1 MERKPGRREPIAL
14 RDYQEECVAALT
26 ASALDTIA
34 KIRGV
39 PANRQ
44 RISREQ
50 GYALLEA
57 PTASGKTVMLAATA
71 EGISRAAPIVWFWFA
86 PFAGVIDQTIST
98 LHRAAPGLRGRIPA
112 LDRALEGTKP
122 GDAFIATWAS
132 VAARR
137 AESRRMRV
145 DDDVAISLPA
155 LLNALRDSGFGIGV
169 VVDEA
174 HHSFRPNT
182 EAFRFF
188 QQELRPDIVMLATAT
203 PNDVDI
209 EMLRRALEVVR
220 FQRVSISRARVV
232 KARLN
237 KKAVQAVSFTA
248 RGVGAKLVDMND
260 VALRAAVQQ
269 HRLLKKQLTDAGFRV
284 TPLLLV
290 QAASEGWTPA
300 RVRDHLERRL
310 GFKAESIGVHTAS
323 EPDPDVQALA
333 RDPAMEVLI
342 FKMAVAT
349 GFDAPRA
356 FVLCALRAV
365 TDAGFG
371 LQVVGR
377 IMRVHPLLQPHTDLP
392 LTLDTGWVFL
402 GDADGQTGLQSA
414 AQRIQSIRD
423 GIAVTTDSV
432 HVVNVEADATGNIV
446 VVDENGQHEFVLER
460 DPDPPDEQAT
470 LVART
475 ERAATLFTQVP
486 SLFAALV
493 GVAEPADDASPA
505 PSSDSRNA
513 RPASRAMPTL
523 FRYPRRASIVVPAA
537 LRTEKMPRDTKP
549 LLAAIARAVRFT
561 PQQLLAARQVT
572 LPIERREEELF
583 EGRMARRMAAQGVIS
598 DLFATQ
604 AAHKVLSVCDHIP
617 VADLGRALM
626 ERLRSQLQEQGQEPL
641 DEKALRR
648 ALHLILGQWPEI
660 TREALRRAMASCAEV
675 IDAAPLP
682 EFWES
687 DEKLS
692 DSPLNLYAVM
702 PRGLNTWEQ
711 PFAEW
716 LDQQEGTVLWWIR
729 NLSRPNAS
737 DDWSVRI
744 VLPEDGRGFYPDFV
758 VCVDGRKSGIALA
771 ETKERMHSSNAEAKT
786 RTEHREYGRALM
798 LAYDEPRN
806 RFYRY
811 EYSFER
817 GGNYETG
824 MLRREDLLES

>member
-1 MERKPGRREPIAL
+1 MERKWGRHEPIAL

-26 ASALDTIA
+26 GSALDTIA
-34 KIRGV
+34 KIRRA

-44 RISREQ
+44 RITREQ

-86 PFAGVIDQTIST
+86 PFAGVIDQTNST
-98 LHRAAPGLRGRIPA
+98 LHRAAPGLRVRTPA
-112 LDRALEGTKP
+112 QDRALEGTKP
-122 GDAFIATWAS
+122 GDVFIATWAS

-145 DDDVAISLPA
+145 DDDMAIGLPT
-155 LLNALRDSGFGIGV
+155 LLNALRDAGFGIGV

-188 QQELRPDIVMLATAT
+188 EQELRPDIVMLATAT
-203 PNDVDI
+203 PNDGDI
-209 EMLRRALEVVR
+209 EMLRRALEVIR

-269 HRLLKKQLTDAGFRV
+269 HRTLKKQLADAGFRV

-290 QAASEGWTPA
+290 QAASDGWTPA
-300 RVRDHLERRL
+300 RVRNHLERQL
-310 GFKAESIGVHTAS
+310 GFEPESIGVHTAS

-365 TDAGFG
+365 SDAGFG

-377 IMRVHPLLQPHTDLP
+377 IMRVHPLLQPRTDLP
-392 LTLDTGWVFL
+392 LALDTGWVFL
-402 GDADGQTGLQSA
+402 GDAEGQAGLQSA

-446 VVDENGQHEFVLER
+446 VVDECGQHEFVLEQ
-460 DPDPPDEQAT
+460 DPDPQEEQTTPA
-470 LVART
+470 ARA
-475 ERAATLFTQVP
+475 ERAAALFTQTPNLFTGFSAPQADAPTPPSPGSSSAAKPPPPRAVP
-486 SLFAALV
+486 ALY
-493 GVAEPADDASPA
+493 
-505 PSSDSRNA
+505 
-513 RPASRAMPTL
+513 
-523 FRYPRRASIVVPAA
+523 RYPRRTGVLVPAA

-561 PQQLLAARQVT
+561 PEQLLAARRIT

-583 EGRMARRMAAQGVIS
+583 EGRMARRTEAQGIIS

-626 ERLRSQLQEQGQEPL
+626 VRLSSQLQEQGQEPL
-641 DEKALRR
+641 DEKASRR

-687 DEKLS
+687 DTRLPE
-692 DSPLNLYAVM
+692 SPLNLYSVL
-702 PRGLNTWEQ
+702 PQGLNTWEQ

-716 LDQQEGTVLWWIR
+716 LDQQEGTVLWWVR
-729 NLSRPNAS
+729 NLSRPNAA

-744 VLPEDGRGFYPDFV
+744 VLPENGRGFYPDFV
-758 VCVDGRKSGIALA
+758 VCVDGRKSVIALA
-771 ETKERMHSSNAEAKT
+771 ETKERLDGANAEAKT

-798 LAYDEPRN
+798 LAYDKPRN

-817 GGNYETG
+817 GGNFETG
-824 MLRREDLLES
+824 MLRREDLVES